1 MVDNTNS
8 TAIQSD
14 NIGTVTDSANPV
26 DIGATDTKSENSST
40 PKVEVRDGKLFVDGV
55 RVYTRDDVNKIGA
68 NAKKETETRL
78 LQELNVDSIDSV
90 KSVVRTLQE
99 TAVSEE
105 GTSLNVNALRDAVKK
120 REATVEELK
129 SQVNRLRTDLLL
141 KDHMGNLQSAMPGN
155 WTQEQRSAVVDLMRA
170 RNMLAIEG
178 DTFAIRNGDAF
189 LTVDGEKP
197 DYAGAVELVGR
208 TLGLQFG
215 KKGVELQLGETST
228 EVSSQKIKVYDANR
242 VNTDAEYRA
251 AYMNIRQYQPF
262 VKREQITDTMVKKQM
277 EKTRAKIV

>member
-1 MVDNTNS
+1 MVDNTDN
-8 TAIQSD
+8 TAVQSD
-14 NIGTVTDSANPV
+14 NFGTVTDSAPV
-26 DIGATDTKSENSST
+26 DNTATDTKSDKSST
-40 PKVEVRDGKLFVDGV
+40 PKVEVREGKLFVDGV
-55 RVYTRDDVNKIGA
+55 RVYTRDDTNKIAA
-68 NAKKETETRL
+68 NAKKEVETRL

-99 TAVSEE
+99 TSVTEE
-105 GTSLNVNALRDAVKK
+105 GSSLNVNQLRDAVKK

-129 SQVNRLRTDLLL
+129 SQVNRLRTDLML
-141 KDHMGNLQSAMPGN
+141 KDHLGNLQSAMPGN

-170 RNMLAIEG
+170 RNMLAVEG
-178 DTFAIRNGDAF
+178 DTFAIRNGDTF

-215 KKGVELQLGETST
+215 KKGVELQLGETGDLTNSKA
-228 EVSSQKIKVYDANR
+228 VKAYDANR

-251 AYMNIRQYQPF
+251 AYMNIRQYQPML
-262 VKREQITDTMVKKQM
+262 KRDAITDTMVRKQM
-277 EKTRAKIV
+277 EKARANFK